1 MHICNTKKP
10 KLVKTTYCLS
20 FLSFCKNSAKNKFE
34 EESFKSAKTNAI
46 KGTFNAVVTYF

>member
-20 FLSFCKNSAKNKFE
+20 FLRFCKNSAKNKFK
-34 EESFKSAKTNAI
+34 EESLKSAKINAI
-46 KGTFNAVVTYF
+46 KGTFNAIDTFF